1 MTRRGLLAAYGFLL
15 MTAYWHGT
23 MGAATSPRWF
33 VLAAAL
39 LVLPF
44 AGRGTATAAHV
55 IGLAFMALAQASL
68 SWSAAPL
75 DGLDAMLKLCI
86 LAGTFILGTRIADL
100 GPFWTGAAWGLA
112 VSSLLVVLDRLDL
125 IELRATHPGHPVGL
139 FVNGLFLA
147 EAAAVVAAA
156 LISAGR
162 WRLALLLAPA
172 LILVHLPRGPL
183 LALAV
188 GGLVLAQR
196 GRKGAKRGENLVFG
210 LIASMVVIA
219 AALLAAW
226 WRPDT
231 VMARL
236 ILWGDALG
244 SFTWNGWGYGSYRGA
259 IAVLAPAATHV
270 EIGPHNEFLGLL
282 FELGVPGLF
291 LGVAFCAILLCRS
304 RPSVPLVVFLAEA
317 CFGFGLHLPATAGMF
332 MLVAG
337 HATRDLD
344 PWRWLPARR
353 GMALR
358 EGDGGPV
365 GGGIHRAAF
374 GGRRALSG

>member
-1 MTRRGLLAAYGFLL
+1 MQRLALAAYGFLL
-15 MTAYWHGT
+15 MTAYWPGT

-44 AGRGTATAAHV
+44 CGRGTATAAHV
-55 IGLAFMALAQASL
+55 VGLAFMAFAQASL

-156 LISAGR
+156 LISDDR

-188 GGLVLAQR
+188 GGLVLAVQR
-196 GRKGAKRGENLVFG
+196 GRKGAKRGENLVFV
-210 LIASMVVIA
+210 LIAAPVVLA

-236 ILWGDALG
+236 SLWGDALG
-244 SFTWNGWGYGSYRGA
+244 SFTWNGWGYGSYRA
-259 IAVLAPAATHV
+259 VIAVLAPAATHV

-282 FELGVPGLF
+282 FELGLPGLF
-291 LGVAFCAILLCRS
+291 LGVAFCAILICRS

-317 CFGFGLHLPATAGMF
+317 CFGFALHLPATAGMF
-332 MLVAG
+332 LLMAG
-337 HATRDLD
+337 CAARDLG
-344 PWRWLPARR
+344 PWRWLPAR
-353 GMALR
+353 GGVALL
-358 EGDGGPV
+358 EGNGGPI

-374 GGRRALSG
+374 GGRRAISC